1 MFLLKNKLMQAAAE
15 NMGSPT
21 QQVAPTQQ
29 PAAVQQADLTK
40 TDTTKTSMNTEPTK
54 GAWPDNWRDR
64 FSSGDE
70 KKANIAARYT
80 SPEAAFDALIAAQ
93 NKIHSGNLKEVKPF
107 PDKGTPEEQTA
118 WRKDNGLPE
127 APDKYSL
134 DGLVIGEKDKPF
146 IDDFLKAAHSKN
158 LSNEQA
164 AAVVEWHFANQEAQM
179 QAREEKDSETAK
191 QVQDALRQEWGGEY
205 RANMNRVE
213 SLLGTA
219 PAGVKEKLL
228 SARFHDGT
236 AVFNDP
242 SVLKFLAGLSMEIN
256 PATTL
261 VGGGGDQVSAIGDEI
276 GKIEKFMRSNKSD
289 YFKDED
295 MQLRLRKLYEA
306 REKLGRKAS

>member
-1 MFLLKNKLMQAAAE
+1 MFLNKHVLMQANLDSSTNAAPSAAP
-15 NMGSPT
+15 NAAPNLTAVPT
-21 QQVAPTQQ
+21 PITGAG
-29 PAAVQQADLTK
+29 
-40 TDTTKTSMNTEPTK
+40 EPVK

-64 FSSGDE
+64 FSAGDE

-107 PDKGTPEEQTA
+107 PEKGLPEEQAA
-118 WRKDNGLPE
+118 WRRDNGLPE

-146 IDDFLKAAHSKN
+146 IDNFLKAAHSKN

-179 QAREEKDSETAK
+179 DAREQKDRETAK
-191 QVQDALRQEWGGEY
+191 QVQDGLRQEWGGEY

-219 PAGVKEKLL
+219 PSGVKEKLL
-228 SARFHDGT
+228 SARFQDGT

-242 SVLKFLAGLSMEIN
+242 NVLKFLAGLSMEIS

-261 VGGGGDQVSAIGDEI
+261 VGSGGDQIGAIGDEI
-276 GKIEKFMRSNKSD
+276 GKIEKFMRTNKQE
-289 YFKDED
+289 YFKDEA
-295 MQLRLRKLYEA
+295 MQLRYRNLLAAK
-306 REKLGRKAS
+306 EKLGRKAS